1 MVGKRPRVLLAG
13 DSISFGYGP
22 RVKNLLEGVFEV
34 ANLPENGRT
43 SENLRIHIDE
53 WMIKPRFQVIH
64 LNCGLHDLA
73 IERDSYVHRVS
84 LERYRENV
92 EEIILRLKNGT
103 SSILIWATTT
113 PVIDHWHNIRKGFD
127 RFESDVELYNETA
140 LEVMAALNVPIN
152 DLHAVVMEAGRGKCI
167 RLDGV
172 HMKPIGYD
180 LLAKAVAHT
189 ILKLKNAI
197 E

>member
-1 MVGKRPRVLLAG
+1 MLAG

-22 RVKNLLEGVFEV
+22 RVKTLLEGVFEV
-34 ANLPENGRT
+34 ANLPENGKT
-43 SENLRIHIDE
+43 SENLRVHINE

-73 IERDSYVHRVS
+73 IERNNNSHRVS

-92 EEIILRLKNGT
+92 EEIIRRLKNET
-103 SSILIWATTT
+103 SAILIWATTT
-113 PVIDHWHNIRKGFD
+113 PVIDEWHRIRKGFD
-127 RFESDVELYNETA
+127 RFESDVRLYNEAT
-140 LEVMAALNVPIN
+140 LKVMAGLNVPVN
-152 DLHAVVMEAGRGKCI
+152 DLHAAIMEAGREKCI

-172 HMKPIGYD
+172 HMNTIGYD
-180 LLAKAVAHT
+180 LLAKAVAD
-189 ILKLKNAI
+189 ILLNLKNTV